1 MGLPPTLKPPLGSAQ
16 DTVSSPGSKSLL
28 PLAYYHAIFCTS
40 PNSKLLSVGEA
51 HILVISLSLHNWAHC
66 LSYSCPYTKPVDE
79 MGERIGQWKERGR
92 IKQSRVKW
100 ENSKNSHLYIS
111 FKSSIY

>member
-40 PNSKLLSVGEA
+40 PNSKLLSAGEA
-51 HILVISLSLHNWAHC
+51 HILVISLSL
-66 LSYSCPYTKPVDE
+66 SI
-79 MGERIGQWKERGR
+79 IGPIACHIVAPIQNLLM
-92 IKQSRVKW
+92 KW
-100 ENSKNSHLYIS
+100 ENE
-111 FKSSIY
+111 